1 VETPDGQGFHTF
13 LMGRP
18 IPGPDGTGRFC
29 PLGRETGIAR
39 VVWRDGWLWLEGGGQ
54 LPPVTLPGLADVDPA
69 PAVASE
75 TDFTAGLPDDFQ
87 WLRTPY
93 PERLFRTGPGGLV
106 LIGRESLGS
115 WFEQALVARRQEHH
129 AYAAETV
136 LADFAP
142 DTYQQAAG
150 LTTYYNRHKFHAA
163 MVTQEPGVGRAL
175 TILSCP
181 GDWPD
186 GGLSHPVAPVPVA
199 DGPVHLR
206 VTVDHAHQQF
216 WWRQDG
222 GDWQPLGPALD
233 ASVISDEGG
242 RGEHG
247 SFTGAF
253 VGLVAF
259 DTSGRGREA
268 RFRQFRYAPG

>member
-1 VETPDGQGFHTF
+1 MIE
-13 LMGRP
+13 
-18 IPGPDGTGRFC
+18 
-29 PLGRETGIAR
+29 R
-39 VVWRDGWLWLEGGGQ
+39 VIWRDGWLWLEDGGQ
-54 LPPVTLPGLADVDPA
+54 LPRVALPGLAEVEPDPPEA
-69 PAVASE
+69 CE
-75 TDFTAGLPDDFQ
+75 TDFIAGLPPEFQ
-87 WLRTPY
+87 WLRTPF
-93 PERLFRTGPGGLV
+93 PDRIFRTGPAGLT

-129 AYAAETV
+129 AYTAETV
-136 LADFAP
+136 LADFVP

-163 MVTQEPGVGRAL
+163 MVTWEPGLGRAL

-181 GDWPD
+181 GDWPNAA
-186 GGLSHPVAPVPVA
+186 LSHPATSIA
-199 DGPVHLR
+199 LDDGPVHLR
-206 VTVDHAHQQF
+206 VTVDHATQQF

-222 GDWQPLGPALD
+222 SDWRTLGPALD

-253 VGLVAF
+253 VGVVAF

-268 RFRQFRYAPG
+268 TFDRFAYRPD